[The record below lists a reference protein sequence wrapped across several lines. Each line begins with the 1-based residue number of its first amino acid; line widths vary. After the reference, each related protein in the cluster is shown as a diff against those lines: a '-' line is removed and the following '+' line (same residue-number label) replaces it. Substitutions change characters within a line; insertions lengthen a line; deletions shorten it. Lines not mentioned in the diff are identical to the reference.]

1 MSHPIDTP
9 AGEDGP
15 PANEQID
22 LYDRA
27 TKPNTDDEILEGT
40 NLGLGNYDSD
50 WVWMQVESYRKWIYA
65 HAALA
70 KPMQLRVVD
79 YALTQA
85 AIEAWDEQD
94 HSSRESEWASIR
106 EHIAE
111 QLPETTPAMDRRRWI
126 QAKKEDLWNVD
137 VDVSNADP
145 EVKAEVRRDQRME
158 IVEEYGRGD
167 LEWTPPFGRMI
178 KTRHEAS
185 RSLGARV
192 LDNLFGRVK
201 KQEQEIREP
210 DADSGGLRERLQ

>member
-111 QLPETTPAMDRRRWI
+111 QLAHRPSIGQRSTRLLAVSDRC
-126 QAKKEDLWNVD
+126 V
-137 VDVSNADP
+137 
-145 EVKAEVRRDQRME
+145 
-158 IVEEYGRGD
+158 
-167 LEWTPPFGRMI
+167 
-178 KTRHEAS
+178 
-185 RSLGARV
+185 
-192 LDNLFGRVK
+192 
-201 KQEQEIREP
+201 
-210 DADSGGLRERLQ
+210 